1 MKNLYQGEIIFWVI
15 LLTDIFMEYR
25 YSMYN
30 VIIDAPKTPN
40 FMNLSRKITSATNKQ
55 NSCRYKTE
63 MSLILAHFI

>member
-15 LLTDIFMEYR
+15 LLTDILMEYSK
-25 YSMYN
+25 YI

>member
-15 LLTDIFMEYR
+15 LLTDILMEYSK
-25 YSMYN
+25 YI

-55 NSCRYKTE
+55 NSDKTYKCLVSTC
-63 MSLILAHFI
+63 L